1 MHWEGF
7 LEINVI
13 SIPIFYLNKINLG
26 LCCYPFAV
34 LFPLLVASTLLDLL
48 NKLWAGSLS
57 WASHSLNLSQ
67 MNSNTLRNIFKEW
80 IFPGSVTPNSSLKG
94 CSFYFI
100 TEEEEKIG
108 FKKIGIKNL
117 QGLPITTKSKFLFLQ
132 EMIPLLLPAS

>member
-48 NKLWAGSLS
+48 NKL
-57 WASHSLNLSQ
+57 
-67 MNSNTLRNIFKEW
+67 
-80 IFPGSVTPNSSLKG
+80 
-94 CSFYFI
+94 
-100 TEEEEKIG
+100 
-108 FKKIGIKNL
+108 
-117 QGLPITTKSKFLFLQ
+117 
-132 EMIPLLLPAS
+132 